1 MEIGRPN
8 CPIWSHMVGML
19 DGKNQFAD
27 HSRPSGKNVGRM
39 VHPEN
44 LSAVATVR
52 ILGRQSISTISVAW
66 HDPTSCHYGEQVWKI
81 CIARHRGICAL
92 SHEAIHVGDL
102 VYRPSRLRPK
112 PVNLNFMILAA
123 VVENIQVLDA

>member
-1 MEIGRPN
+1 MEIGRPD

-19 DGKNQFAD
+19 DGKEQVAD
-27 HSRPSGKNVGRM
+27 QIRPPGKNVGRM
-39 VHPEN
+39 AHPDD
-44 LSAVATVR
+44 LSSVATVR

-66 HDPTSCHYGEQVWKI
+66 LDPTACHYGEQIWKV

-92 SHEAIHVGDL
+92 SHEPIHVGDL

-123 VVENIQVLDA
+123 CVEDIQVLDA